1 MNAIMK
7 LLVILSTL
15 LPIVCQSVSAAERP
29 NVLFIA
35 VDDMN
40 DWIGCLGKTPRA
52 ITPNIDKLA
61 NSGVNFTN
69 AHTAGV
75 FCAPSRA
82 AIFSGQFA
90 STTGCYQ
97 SANYFVDHPEIES
110 LQTSFAKA
118 GYSTYGAGKLFHHP
132 AGAIDVRD
140 WTHFFLRNPEQRETG
155 WPMNSWS
162 EETPFP
168 ETFPASIY
176 NRGQEIT
183 GGMFLEWAGI
193 PNQKEEEMAD
203 TKRVNWAVEQLK
215 KKHEKQ
221 FFLAVGLYAPHYP
234 NYCPQKYFD
243 LYDPKDIKLPPI
255 KEDDL
260 TDLPEKIRKM
270 KTGRSRIVQK
280 LKSLGAWDDAIHG
293 YLACISYAD
302 AMLGRI
308 LDALEASPYANNT
321 IVVLWSDHGYHL
333 GEKGDWGKHTLWERS
348 SNVPFI
354 WSGPGVAKNKVT
366 DVTVSLIDMYPTF
379 VEMCGLPQTKQKLEG
394 TSIASVLAEPD
405 KAKDRSVFLPHMH
418 PGEYAIINRDWR
430 YIHYGEDGEELYDLG
445 KDPNEWT
452 NLAGQ
457 EKYTDLKTE
466 MASLAPKDFAP
477 PAKKLHAKRD
487 LFVKD
492 GSYKWIS
499 GKGNMQKAKPYRPG
513 ITPSVSLKT
522 VKRNDSLPQSTFNIG
537 VLPKRKNILFVV
549 CDDLNTHVSTSGYE
563 PITTPNLAK
572 LAKESITFNRAF
584 CQYPVCGPS
593 RASFLSGLYPQS
605 TGVLNNTFDIRKT
618 RPGTTSMPQFFKE
631 NGYWTAGVGKVFHNT
646 KSDHGEI
653 AWHENLRFENDE
665 LAVVSEARVKFE
677 SEYGSI
683 DKQPN
688 KKKWKE
694 IQKQVSAKLNAQ
706 TPPGKGRSGLRDD
719 QHKDGKNARQ
729 VVQWLEDKSY
739 GDKPFF
745 ISLGLQ
751 KPHVPFLA
759 PDKYFDL
766 YPFDKITY
774 QNDRPNLWNFLP
786 SSALSKRYEA
796 FGFEFAKENHPLR
809 KEYMQAYH
817 ACVSFIDAQLGLVM
831 DSLKKEGIWDD
842 TIIIF
847 TSDHGYHLGDHFIWG
862 KVTLF
867 DIGAKVPFIVR
878 APGLSK
884 SGTASEAMVELIDIY
899 PTLADLAG
907 LQAPGHLQ
915 GISLRPLLGHPER
928 LGKRKYAYSVV
939 TRGSKDLGYALRNQN
954 WRYGKWPNGEELYNL
969 RTDPQEKNNLAQKD
983 HLKERLEQFREILS
997 VKQENVQKLTKN

>member
-1 MNAIMK
+1 MRVRLFNLCLFI
-7 LLVILSTL
+7 LLLFSGR
-15 LPIVCQSVSAAERP
+15 AKERP
-29 NVLFIA
+29 NVLFLA

-61 NSGVNFTN
+61 KSGVNFTN

-97 SANYFVDHPEIES
+97 SANYFVHHPEIES

-140 WTHFFLRNPEQRETG
+140 WTHFFLRNPVQRETG

-162 EETPFP
+162 EEPPFP
-168 ETFPASIY
+168 KPFPASIY

-193 PNQKEEEMAD
+193 PNDKEEAMAD
-203 TKRVNWAVEQLK
+203 TKRANWAVGQLK
-215 KKHEKQ
+215 KKHHKP

-243 LYDPKDIKLPPI
+243 LYDPRKIELPPI
-255 KEDDL
+255 KKDDL
-260 TDLPEKIRKM
+260 EDLPEKIRKM
-270 KTGRSRIVQK
+270 KTNRSRIVKK
-280 LKSLGAWDDAIHG
+280 LQSLDAWDDAIHG
-293 YLACISYAD
+293 YLANMSYAD
-302 AMLGRI
+302 AMLGRV
-308 LDALEASPYANNT
+308 LDALHASPYADNT

-333 GEKGDWGKHTLWERS
+333 GEKGDWGKHTLWERT

-354 WSGPGVAKNKVT
+354 WAGPGVAKNRTT

-379 VEMCGLPQTKQKLEG
+379 REMCGLPQTEQKLEG
-394 TSIASVLAEPD
+394 TSIASTLANPD
-405 KAKDRSVFLPHMH
+405 NAKDRSVFLPHMQ
-418 PGEYAIINRDWR
+418 PGEYAVINRDWR
-430 YIHYGEDGEELYDLG
+430 YIRYGEDGEELYDLK
-445 KDPNEWT
+445 KDPNEWN
-452 NLAGQ
+452 NLAG
-457 EKYTDLKTE
+457 EDKYAKVKAE
-466 MASLAPKDFAP
+466 MAAFAPKEFAP
-477 PAKKLHAKRD
+477 PAKKLNAKRD

-492 GSYKWIS
+492 GSYEWIA
-499 GKGNMQKAKPYRPG
+499 GKGNLQKTKVYRPS
-513 ITPSVSLKT
+513 ITPLASQKPSKT
-522 VKRNDSLPQSTFNIG
+522 
-537 VLPKRKNILFVV
+537 KRKNILFVV

-563 PITTPNLAK
+563 PITTPNLSK
-572 LAKESITFNRAF
+572 FAKEAITFNRAF

-605 TGVLNNTFDIRKT
+605 TGVLNNTLDIRKT
-618 RPGTTSMPQFFKE
+618 RPGTVSMPQFFKE
-631 NGYWTAGVGKVFHNT
+631 NGYWTAGVGKIFHNT

-653 AWHENLRFENDE
+653 AWNENRRFENDE
-665 LAVVSEARVKFE
+665 LEVVRKAREKFE
-677 SEYGSI
+677 AEHGSI

-688 KKKWKE
+688 KRKWKE
-694 IQKQVSAKLNAQ
+694 LKRQVAGKLDAQ
-706 TPPGKGRSGLRDD
+706 TPPGRGRSGLKDA

-729 VVQWLEDKSY
+729 VVRWIDEKSY

-745 ISLGLQ
+745 IALGLQ

-766 YPFDKITY
+766 YPLDGISY
-774 QNDRPNLWNFLP
+774 QADRPNLWNFLP
-786 SSALSKRYEA
+786 KSALSKRYEA
-796 FGFEFAKENHPLR
+796 FGFQLGKENHPLR
-809 KEYMQAYH
+809 REYMQAYH
-817 ACVSFIDAQLGLVM
+817 ACVSFIDAQFGLVM
-831 DSLKKEGIWDD
+831 DGLKKNGLWED
-842 TIIIF
+842 TVIVF

-884 SGTASEAMVELIDIY
+884 SGTTSEAMVELIDVY
-899 PTLADLAG
+899 PTLANLAG
-907 LQAPGHLQ
+907 LKTPDHLQ
-915 GISLRPLLGHPER
+915 GTSLRPLLGHPER
-928 LGKRKYAYSVV
+928 LGQRKYAYSVV
-939 TRGSKDLGYALRNQN
+939 TRGPKLGYALRNQN
-954 WRYGKWPNGEELYNL
+954 WRYGKWPDGEELYNL
-969 RTDPQEKNNLAQKD
+969 RNDPKEKKNLAHKE
-983 HLKERLEQFREILS
+983 HLNDRLEEFRKVLAD
-997 VKQENVQKLTKN
+997 KQEFVQKTP

>member
-1 MNAIMK
+1 MNPLMK
-7 LLVILSTL
+7 PLVILTAFL
-15 LPIVCQSVSAAERP
+15 AIVYQSVSAAERP
-29 NVLFIA
+29 NVLFLA

-61 NSGVNFTN
+61 KSGVNFTN

-97 SANYFVDHPEIES
+97 SANYFVDHPDIES

-118 GYSTYGAGKLFHHP
+118 GYSTFGAGKLFHHP
-132 AGAIDVRD
+132 AGAVDVRG
-140 WTHFFLRNPEQRETG
+140 WTHFFLRNPEQRQTG

-193 PNQKEEEMAD
+193 PNHKEKEMAD

-215 KKHEKQ
+215 VKHEKP

-243 LYDPKDIKLPPI
+243 LYDPQKIALPPI
-255 KEDDL
+255 KKDDL
-260 TDLPEKIRKM
+260 DDLPDKIKKM

-280 LKSLGAWDDAIHG
+280 LQSLDAWDDAIHG
-293 YLACISYAD
+293 YLASISYAD
-302 AMLGRI
+302 AMIGRV
-308 LDALEASPYANNT
+308 LNTLEQSPYAENT

-333 GEKGDWGKHTLWERS
+333 GEKGDWGKHTLWERT

-354 WSGPGVAKNKVT
+354 WAGPGVAKNKTT

-379 VEMCGLPQTKQKLEG
+379 QEMCELPKTRQKLEG
-394 TSIASVLAEPD
+394 TSIASTLADPD
-405 KAKDRSVFLPHMH
+405 KAEDRTVFLPHMH

-430 YIHYGEDGEELYDLG
+430 YIRYGEDGEELYNLN
-445 KDPNEWT
+445 KDPSEWN

-457 EKYTDLKTE
+457 SKYAGLKIE

-487 LFVKD
+487 LFIKD
-492 GSYKWIS
+492 GSFEWIP
-499 GKGNMQKAKPYRPG
+499 GKGNIQKAKVYRPTVTSKVPV
-513 ITPSVSLKT
+513 IKPKT
-522 VKRNDSLPQSTFNIG
+522 
-537 VLPKRKNILFVV
+537 KRKNILFVV
-549 CDDLNTHVSTSGYE
+549 CDDLNTHVSSSGYKN
-563 PITTPNLAK
+563 ISTPNLTK
-572 LAKESITFNRAF
+572 LAEESITFNRAF

-618 RPGTTSMPQFFKE
+618 RPGTISMPQFFKQ

-646 KSDHGEI
+646 KSDHGDM
-653 AWHENLRFENDE
+653 AWHENLRFDNDE
-665 LAVVSEARVKFE
+665 LAVVREARVKFE

-729 VVQWLEDKSY
+729 IVQWLENKSY

-774 QNDRPNLWNFLP
+774 QNDRPNLWDFLP

-809 KEYMQAYH
+809 KEYIQAYH

-831 DSLKKEGIWDD
+831 DSLKKQGLWED
-842 TIIIF
+842 TVIVF

-878 APGLSK
+878 APGLSQ
-884 SGTASEAMVELIDIY
+884 SGANSEAMVELIDIY
-899 PTLADLAG
+899 PTLTDLAG
-907 LQAPGHLQ
+907 LKAPGHLQ
-915 GISLRPLLGHPER
+915 GSSLRPLLSNPER
-928 LGKRKYAYSVV
+928 LGKKKYAYSVV
-939 TRGSKDLGYALRNQN
+939 TRGPKNLGYALRNQN
-954 WRYGKWPNGEELYNL
+954 WRYGKWPDGEELYNL
-969 RTDPQEKNNLAQKD
+969 RNDPQEKNNLAQKE
-983 HLKERLEQFREILS
+983 HVKKRLEEFRKILAE
-997 VKQENVQKLTKN
+997 KQKNLEEGN

>member
-1 MNAIMK
+1 MIRI
-7 LLVILSTL
+7 VSCIWILSL
-15 LPIVCQSVSAAERP
+15 LCLPNFAKQKP
-29 NVLFIA
+29 NVLLLA

-61 NSGVNFTN
+61 GRGVNFSN

-97 SANYFVDHPEIES
+97 SGTYFVDHPEIES

-118 GYSTYGAGKLFHHP
+118 GYSTFGAGKLFHHP
-132 AGAIDVRD
+132 AGAIDIRN
-140 WTHFFLRNPEQRETG
+140 WTHFFLRNPEQRKTG

-168 ETFPASIY
+168 ANFPASIY

-193 PNQKEEEMAD
+193 PNHREEDMAD
-203 TKRVNWAVEQLK
+203 TKRANWAVEQLRK
-215 KKHEKQ
+215 RHDKP

-243 LYDPKDIKLPPI
+243 LYDPDKIELPPI
-255 KEDDL
+255 KKDDL
-260 TDLPEKIRKM
+260 EDLPEKIRKM
-270 KTGRSRIVQK
+270 KTARSRILQK
-280 LKSLGAWDDAIHG
+280 LQSLDAWDDAIHG
-293 YLACISYAD
+293 YLANISYAD
-302 AMLGRI
+302 DMIGRV
-308 LDALEASPYANNT
+308 LNALEQSPYADNT

-333 GEKGDWGKHTLWERS
+333 GEKGDWGKHTLWERT

-354 WSGPGVAKNKVT
+354 WAGPGVAKNKTT
-366 DVTVSLIDMYPTF
+366 DVTVSLIDLYPTF
-379 VEMCGLPQTKQKLEG
+379 REMCGLPQTKQTLEG
-394 TSIASVLAEPD
+394 QSIASTLANPD
-405 KAKDRSVFLPHMH
+405 QAEDRSVFLPHMH

-430 YIHYGEDGEELYDLG
+430 YVRYGEDGEELYDLRE
-445 KDPNEWT
+445 DPHEWN
-452 NLAGQ
+452 NLAM
-457 EKYTDLKTE
+457 EKKYFKTK
-466 MASLAPKDFAP
+466 SRLSSFAPKKFAP
-477 PAKKLHAKRD
+477 QAKKLNAKRD

-492 GSYKWIS
+492 DSFEWIA
-499 GKGNMQKAKPYRPG
+499 GKGNLQKAKVYRPSAT
-513 ITPSVSLKT
+513 TPTASKSSQAK
-522 VKRNDSLPQSTFNIG
+522 G
-537 VLPKRKNILFVV
+537 KNVLFVI

-563 PITTPNLAK
+563 PITTPNLSK
-572 LAKESITFNRAF
+572 LAKEAITFNRAF

-593 RASFLSGLYPQS
+593 RASFLSGLYPQA
-605 TGVLNNTFDIRKT
+605 TGVLNNTLDVRET
-618 RPGTTSMPQFFKE
+618 RPGTVSMPQFFKE

-646 KSDHGEI
+646 KSDHGDL
-653 AWHENLRFENDE
+653 AWDENLRFENDE
-665 LAVVSEARVKFE
+665 LAVVREARLEFE
-677 SEYGSI
+677 AENGSI
-683 DKQPN
+683 DQQPN

-694 IQKQVSAKLNAQ
+694 LKKRVSAKLDAQ

-729 VVQWLEDKSY
+729 VVRWLEDKAY
-739 GDKPFF
+739 GEKPFF
-745 ISLGLQ
+745 IALGLQ

-766 YPFDKITY
+766 YPFDRITY
-774 QNDRPNLWNFLP
+774 QPDRPNLWDFLP
-786 SSALSKRYEA
+786 PSAISKRYEA
-796 FGFEFAKENHPLR
+796 FGFELAKENHALR

-817 ACVSFIDAQLGLVM
+817 ACVSFIDAQLGLVI
-831 DSLKKEGIWDD
+831 DSLKKQGLWED

-867 DIGAKVPFIVR
+867 DVGAKVPFIVR

-884 SGTASEAMVELIDIY
+884 SGTASEAMVELIDVY
-899 PTLADLAG
+899 PTLADLAE
-907 LQAPGHLQ
+907 LKAPNHLQ
-915 GISLRPLLGHPER
+915 GISLRPLLGHPDR

-939 TRGSKDLGYALRNQN
+939 TRGPKNLGYALRNQN
-954 WRYGKWPNGEELYNL
+954 WRYGKWPDGEELYNL

-983 HLKERLEQFREILS
+983 HLKERLEDFRDILAE
-997 VKQENVQKLTKN
+997 KQNLFEKN

>member
-1 MNAIMK
+1 
-7 LLVILSTL
+7 
-15 LPIVCQSVSAAERP
+15 
-29 NVLFIA
+29 
-35 VDDMN
+35 
-40 DWIGCLGKTPRA
+40 
-52 ITPNIDKLA
+52 
-61 NSGVNFTN
+61 
-69 AHTAGV
+69 
-75 FCAPSRA
+75 
-82 AIFSGQFA
+82 
-90 STTGCYQ
+90 
-97 SANYFVDHPEIES
+97 
-110 LQTSFAKA
+110 
-118 GYSTYGAGKLFHHP
+118 
-132 AGAIDVRD
+132 
-140 WTHFFLRNPEQRETG
+140 
-155 WPMNSWS
+155 
-162 EETPFP
+162 
-168 ETFPASIY
+168 
-176 NRGQEIT
+176 
-183 GGMFLEWAGI
+183 
-193 PNQKEEEMAD
+193 
-203 TKRVNWAVEQLK
+203 
-215 KKHEKQ
+215 
-221 FFLAVGLYAPHYP
+221 
-234 NYCPQKYFD
+234 
-243 LYDPKDIKLPPI
+243 
-255 KEDDL
+255 
-260 TDLPEKIRKM
+260 
-270 KTGRSRIVQK
+270 
-280 LKSLGAWDDAIHG
+280 
-293 YLACISYAD
+293 
-302 AMLGRI
+302 
-308 LDALEASPYANNT
+308 
-321 IVVLWSDHGYHL
+321 
-333 GEKGDWGKHTLWERS
+333 
-348 SNVPFI
+348 
-354 WSGPGVAKNKVT
+354 
-366 DVTVSLIDMYPTF
+366 
-379 VEMCGLPQTKQKLEG
+379 
-394 TSIASVLAEPD
+394 
-405 KAKDRSVFLPHMH
+405 
-418 PGEYAIINRDWR
+418 
-430 YIHYGEDGEELYDLG
+430 
-445 KDPNEWT
+445 
-452 NLAGQ
+452 
-457 EKYTDLKTE
+457 
-466 MASLAPKDFAP
+466 
-477 PAKKLHAKRD
+477 
-487 LFVKD
+487 
-492 GSYKWIS
+492 
-499 GKGNMQKAKPYRPG
+499 
-513 ITPSVSLKT
+513 
-522 VKRNDSLPQSTFNIG
+522 
-537 VLPKRKNILFVV
+537 
-549 CDDLNTHVSTSGYE
+549 
-563 PITTPNLAK
+563 
-572 LAKESITFNRAF
+572 
-584 CQYPVCGPS
+584 
-593 RASFLSGLYPQS
+593 
-605 TGVLNNTFDIRKT
+605 
-618 RPGTTSMPQFFKE
+618 MPQFFKE

-665 LAVVSEARVKFE
+665 LAVVREARVKFE
-677 SEYGSI
+677 SKYGSI

-831 DSLKKEGIWDD
+831 ESLKKEGIWDD

-939 TRGSKDLGYALRNQN
+939 TRGSKDFGYALRNQN